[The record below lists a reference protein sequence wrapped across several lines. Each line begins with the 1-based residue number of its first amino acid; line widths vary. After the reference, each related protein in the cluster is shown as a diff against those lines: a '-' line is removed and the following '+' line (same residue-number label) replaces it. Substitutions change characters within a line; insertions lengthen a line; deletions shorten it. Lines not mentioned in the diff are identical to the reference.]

1 MKYIIDSNCFI
12 EPHQGYC
19 PTDVAIS
26 FWSKLK
32 ELYER
37 GILYSIDKVK
47 DELFYHEDDLKNWFT
62 NNMEKEFFIPFDGEE
77 TINQL
82 IKVNK
87 WAMASQQYKQS
98 AKTKFTDVT
107 KADMFLVAFASL
119 NPNEWKIVSFERSEP
134 NSQTNIKLPD
144 ACKAFGVSCIKLQD
158 MFREIG
164 ETF

>member
-26 FWSKLK
+26 FWNKLK

-37 GILYSIDKVK
+37 DILYSLDKVK
-47 DELFYHEDDLKNWFT
+47 NELFEHEDDLKNWFK
-62 NNMEKEFFIPFDGEE
+62 NNIDKNFFMTFDGEE
-77 TINQL
+77 TTNQL
-82 IKVNK
+82 MRVIN
-87 WAMASQQYKQS
+87 WANSSSHYNQN
-98 AKTKFTDVT
+98 AKAKFTDSD
-107 KADMFLVAFASL
+107 KADMYLVAFAST
-119 NPNEWKIVSFERSEP
+119 NPNEWKVVSFERSEP
-134 NSQTNIKLPD
+134 NKQSNIKLPD
-144 ACKAFGVSCIKLQD
+144 ACNAFGVSCIKLQD

>member
-47 DELFYHEDDLKNWFT
+47 EELFFHEDALKNWCNANL
-62 NNMEKEFFIPFDGEE
+62 NNDFFLPFDGEE
-77 TINQL
+77 IT
-82 IKVNK
+82 NK
-87 WAMASQQYKQS
+87 LRDVSNWAMTSTQYKQS
-98 AKTKFTDVT
+98 AKIKFTDVN
-107 KADMFLVAFASL
+107 KADMYLVAFASA
-119 NPNEWKIVSFERSEP
+119 NPTEWKIVSFERSEP

-144 ACKAFGVSCIKLQD
+144 ACRVFGVSCIKLQD